1 MRDGVFRHPGSEGKV
16 PVFEVAPT
24 KAFAYDRGG
33 NDSATRY
40 RFRLTSDSGKPYR
53 WFRTSLDAVRI
64 GAGLWRDGQLGDLV
78 TIERESV
85 SEVDDVT
92 GKVASGIDRS

>member
-24 KAFAYDRGG
+24 KAFAYDRGD

-40 RFRLTSDSGKPYR
+40 RFRLSG
-53 WFRTSLDAVRI
+53 D
-64 GAGLWRDGQLGDLV
+64 
-78 TIERESV
+78 
-85 SEVDDVT
+85 
-92 GKVASGIDRS
+92 